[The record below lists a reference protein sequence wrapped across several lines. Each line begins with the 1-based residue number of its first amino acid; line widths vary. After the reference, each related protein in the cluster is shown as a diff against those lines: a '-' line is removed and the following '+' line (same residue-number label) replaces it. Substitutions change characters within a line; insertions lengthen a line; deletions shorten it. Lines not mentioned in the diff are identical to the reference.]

1 MRKIFLI
8 LTVLLAASLQMA
20 AQGQFKTNT
29 PVSSVPG
36 ADASSSEYVE
46 DDEEAESDTLQG
58 FSMKHLFRGLS
69 GKEPLTPAYATLGS
83 IIMPGSVQA
92 FNKDYWKMP
101 IFYGTIGAGVAGGLI
116 FNSKYHQTGEK
127 KYATFRNISYATSA
141 LMYWAEI
148 MDGVRGLEDTRTP
161 DPGKA
166 AVYSALLP
174 GLGQAYNGDWW
185 HIPIWYSGLAVC
197 GYTIHLNSIQ
207 YKRYHYI
214 YKMALEEG
222 TGYDGHITLQQAE
235 VYKDMYHRYR
245 DYSYV
250 ATLLVYALNIIDA
263 NVFAYMNDFNVSDEL
278 SLNLEPAL
286 IDRLN
291 SEYIPDGYEM
301 PSFGVHLTLNF

>member
-1 MRKIFLI
+1 MRKLI
-8 LTVLLAASLQMA
+8 VILSVLLVTSLQMA
-20 AQGQFKTNT
+20 AQGQFKTNAPMST
-29 PVSSVPG
+29 APG
-36 ADASSSEYVE
+36 ADATSSEYVE

-83 IIMPGSVQA
+83 IIMPGCVQA

-101 IFYGTIGAGVAGGLI
+101 VFYGTIGAGVAGGLI
-116 FNSKYHQTGEK
+116 FNSKYHDTGEK
-127 KYATFRNISYATSA
+127 KYATLRTLSYAGAA
-141 LMYWAEI
+141 LAFWAEI
-148 MDGVRGLEDTRTP
+148 MDGVSGLEDTRTP

-185 HIPIWYSGLAVC
+185 HVPIWYGGLAVC
-197 GYTIHLNSIQ
+197 GYSIHLNSIQ
-207 YKRYHYI
+207 YKRYHYV

-222 TGYDGHITLQQAE
+222 TGYKGRITLQQAE

-250 ATLLVYALNIIDA
+250 ATVLVYALNIIDA
-263 NVFAYMNDFNVSDEL
+263 NVFAYMSDFNVSDEL
-278 SLNLEPAL
+278 TLNMEPVL
-286 IDRLN
+286 IDKLN
-291 SEYIPDGYEM
+291 SEYLPVNNEM
-301 PSFGVHLTLNF
+301 PSFGVQMTLNF